1 MTRENERKQTTLTL
15 TCAAELAHDVL
26 RARRPSRGTCARPY
40 LHATARRDGSGR
52 APVERAP
59 PRRRTGH
66 IGVFW
71 PERGGYNRQMDGI
84 SGSHR
89 ALDVRSTSC
98 RRISR
103 SCAPAE
109 TLPAT
114 HSGGR
119 EFVSARSVA
128 CPQGAQPAR
137 NTPTAGDWK
146 RERGTLDR
154 RVRDRARD
162 GKGFPTHR
170 IDASGAPRARA
181 PRLERS
187 RALRS
192 AYLSRTRQGHALRGQ
207 FGAGEPPN
215 QSHAQLHSLVCFA
228 LSAARARRRG
238 LPLSCSRS
246 RTRARADARSSV
258 PASPVAWRVY
268 APRRAARAAVTR
280 AYACVRAPSVIS
292 QKSDLLS

>member
-170 IDASGAPRARA
+170 IDASGAPCARA

-215 QSHAQLHSLVCFA
+215 QSHTCLPSLTCF
-228 LSAARARRRG
+228 
-238 LPLSCSRS
+238 
-246 RTRARADARSSV
+246 
-258 PASPVAWRVY
+258 
-268 APRRAARAAVTR
+268 ARAALR
-280 AYACVRAPSVIS
+280 ARGRAPPSRLPERLWGSTFLARFSVMAREVARLGAGADALAGFGYARAVRPLI
-292 QKSDLLS
+292 